1 MLAPS
6 FFSVYDPP
14 IPPVMQWTTKVFRL
28 LGPRFLKLFFDA
40 MKREYKAKDVAEFR
54 AELGLGDY
62 GNPMFEVNTRPI
74 PVLALFSKVFAA
86 PQPDWPP
93 QAEITVLFLP

>member
-1 MLAPS
+1 
-6 FFSVYDPP
+6 
-14 IPPVMQWTTKVFRL
+14 MQWTTKVFRL

-62 GNPMFEVNTRPI
+62 GNPMFEVNTRRFVSWHYSRKCSPRLNRI
-74 PVLALFSKVFAA
+74 GRRKPKS
-86 PQPDWPP
+86 P
-93 QAEITVLFLP
+93 VLFLP